1 MKKFKI
7 IYISI
12 YGNKLNYTTKSE
24 TYEEAIGMLM
34 KMHGYKIFKILDWKE
49 KR

>member
-7 IYISI
+7 IYLSI
-12 YGNKLNYTTKSE
+12 YGNKLNYITKSK
-24 TYEEAIGMLM
+24 TYEDAIGILM
-34 KMHGYKIFKILDWKE
+34 KKRSYKVFKILDWKE

>member
-7 IYISI
+7 IYLSI
-12 YGNKLNYTTKSE
+12 YGNKLNYKTKSE
-24 TYEEAIGMLM
+24 TYEDAIDMLM
-34 KMHGYKIFKILDWKE
+34 KKRCYKVFKILDWKE

>member
-12 YGNKLNYTTKSE
+12 YGNKLNYITKSE

-34 KMHGYKIFKILDWKE
+34 KRHGYKIFKILDWKE

>member
-7 IYISI
+7 IYLSI
-12 YGNKLNYTTKSE
+12 YGNKLNYKTKSE
-24 TYEEAIGMLM
+24 TYEDAIGKLI
-34 KMHGYKIFKILDWKE
+34 KRKGFKVFKILDWKE

>member
-7 IYISI
+7 IYLSI
-12 YGNKLNYTTKSE
+12 YGNKLNYRTKSE
-24 TYEEAIGMLM
+24 TYEEAIGILM
-34 KMHGYKIFKILDWKE
+34 KKRSYKVFKILDWKE